1 MQSKQNIVTIGSSS
15 EISQCFYKQATSKD
29 FLVHT
34 ISRIDLK
41 TSNHLKINDYIN
53 EVEKIKLFLSNI
65 ENPIIIF
72 FNGFLAENR
81 DLTEPTVEEI
91 NKTDYVN
98 YQIPYFL
105 SKSLSEN
112 KDIKKFIFISSIAS
126 VRPRYKNYI
135 YGLSKYKLEKSL
147 RFLNLSKYLVLRF
160 GKVETKMSSD
170 HKSPPF
176 TISANKAA
184 NIILK
189 KLDFEGFKYASF
201 SIFISGL
208 LVLIFP
214 KRVIDNF

>member
-41 TSNHLKINDYIN
+41 TSNHLRISDYIN

-81 DLTEPTVEEI
+81 DLAEPTIDEI

-160 GKVETKMSSD
+160 GKIKTKRLEI
-170 HKSPPF
+170 K
-176 TISANKAA
+176 
-184 NIILK
+184 ILK
-189 KLDFEGFKYASF
+189 LAYLKPSKSNFFKIIFAALFAEIVKGGLSWLLDIK
-201 SIFISGL
+201 IRDTL
-208 LVLIFP
+208 TL
-214 KRVIDNF
+214 N